1 MTVDTCVIDNK
12 TYMEIDKTTI
22 KGDTYVYLVNSINQ
36 NDFTIRKLVANQGKI
51 FYEGLKD
58 KNEFQ
63 IALMYFVKKHENMLE
78 EESII
83 E

>member
-22 KGDTYVYLVNSINQ
+22 KGDI
-36 NDFTIRKLVANQGKI
+36 TIRKLVANQGKI